1 MRDILEKMVKKPG
14 RPRSAAAL
22 SPRRQETRARL
33 VRAAVKAVARDGFH
47 AASVNAIAKSAGFSI
62 GALYANFKG
71 KDDLFFAVFE
81 EHVRWFEEQVAT
93 VAAAADPVAAIEKA
107 ANMMGRDR
115 SQFLIFVE
123 FWAYAVR
130 RPKLRQRFAAR
141 MAGMRGVLQD
151 ALEERAQRENVT
163 YGLAPENMAV
173 LGLALGRGLTLE
185 RFADPAAVSDEMIA
199 QVWAGVL
206 GSG

>member
-1 MRDILEKMVKKPG
+1 MRDILEKMAKKPG

-47 AASVNAIAKSAGFSI
+47 AASVNAIAQSAGFSI
-62 GALYANFKG
+62 GALYANFNG

-93 VAAAADPVAAIEKA
+93 VAAAADPVAAIEEA
-107 ANMMGRDR
+107 AALMARDR
-115 SQFLIFVE
+115 SQFLIFIE

-130 RPKLRQRFAAR
+130 RPKLRRRFAAR
-141 MAGMRGVLQD
+141 MAEMRGVLAD
-151 ALEERAQRENVT
+151 ALEGRARRENVT
-163 YGLAPENMAV
+163 YGLAPESIAV

-185 RFADPAAVSDEMIA
+185 RYADPAAVSDEMIA

-206 GSG
+206 ASS